1 MSIDEFQRDLS
12 DRLGRRVERL
22 LTRDGAPAHD
32 MSDLYQPSPAGFAG
46 RLECR
51 DGSRMSWELW
61 LEDGD
66 TWNFHAVPFEA

>member
-1 MSIDEFQRDLS
+1 MTIDEFQRDLS

-22 LTRDGAPAHD
+22 LTRDGAGPRHER
-32 MSDLYQPSPAGFAG
+32 SLSTFPAGFAG

-66 TWNFHAVPFEA
+66 TWNFHAAPLEA